1 MVISY
6 DAYRTFYTVA
16 KLGSFTRAANALMSS
31 QPNLTRTIRNLES
44 VLGCTLFVR
53 SNRGVSLT
61 PEGEKLFAR
70 VSVACEQIQAGEEEL
85 MNDRGLKS
93 GVISIGASETALH
106 SLLLPVLG
114 AFHRAY
120 PGIRLRISNH
130 STPQAL
136 AALRAGLVDLAVVT
150 SPLEDFGGLHTDILG
165 HFEEIP
171 VCGPALS
178 HLCGKALSL
187 ENLLDYPFIC
197 LGHETASYAFARDMF
212 AADGLT
218 FSPDIEAAT
227 SDQILPLVK
236 QDLGVAFLPE
246 AFALPALKSG
256 EIARLTLN
264 TPLPVRQLILARR
277 SGQTLSIAAKA
288 FEKMVLSCVSS

>member
-93 GVISIGASETALH
+93 GVISLGASETALH

-114 AFHRAY
+114 AFHRA
-120 PGIRLRISNH
+120 
-130 STPQAL
+130 
-136 AALRAGLVDLAVVT
+136 
-150 SPLEDFGGLHTDILG
+150 
-165 HFEEIP
+165 
-171 VCGPALS
+171 
-178 HLCGKALSL
+178 
-187 ENLLDYPFIC
+187 
-197 LGHETASYAFARDMF
+197 
-212 AADGLT
+212 
-218 FSPDIEAAT
+218 
-227 SDQILPLVK
+227 
-236 QDLGVAFLPE
+236 
-246 AFALPALKSG
+246 
-256 EIARLTLN
+256 
-264 TPLPVRQLILARR
+264 
-277 SGQTLSIAAKA
+277 
-288 FEKMVLSCVSS
+288 

>member
-1 MVISY
+1 MIVSY

-44 VLGCTLFVR
+44 MLGCTLFIR

-136 AALRAGLVDLAVVT
+136 AALRAGLVDIAVVT
-150 SPLEDFGGLHTDILG
+150 SPLEDETGLHIEPLG
-165 HFEEIP
+165 QFEEIP
-171 VCGPALS
+171 VCGLS
-178 HLCGKALSL
+178 LRSLCGRTLSL
-187 ENLLDYPFIC
+187 VELLDYPFIC
-197 LGHETASYAFARDMF
+197 LGHETASYAFARDLF
-212 AADGLT
+212 AGDGLT

-227 SDQILPLVK
+227 SDQILPLV
-236 QDLGVAFLPE
+236 QQGLGVAFLPE
-246 AFALPALKSG
+246 AFALPALEAG
-256 EIARLTLN
+256 EIVRLTLK
-264 TPLPVRQLILARR
+264 TPLPARQLILARR
-277 SGQTLSIAAKA
+277 SGQALSIAAKA
-288 FEKMVLSCVSS
+288 FEKMVLSSVSD

>member
-93 GVISIGASETALH
+93 GVISIGRKRNRPAQPASARARRGSIALI
-106 SLLLPVLG
+106 
-114 AFHRAY
+114 RASACAS
-120 PGIRLRISNH
+120 PTIPCAGTRRPACRTGGSRRRH
-130 STPQAL
+130 L
-136 AALRAGLVDLAVVT
+136 AAGRFRRAAHRY
-150 SPLEDFGGLHTDILG
+150 SR
-165 HFEEIP
+165 
-171 VCGPALS
+171 
-178 HLCGKALSL
+178 
-187 ENLLDYPFIC
+187 
-197 LGHETASYAFARDMF
+197 AF
-212 AADGLT
+212 
-218 FSPDIEAAT
+218 
-227 SDQILPLVK
+227 
-236 QDLGVAFLPE
+236 
-246 AFALPALKSG
+246 
-256 EIARLTLN
+256 
-264 TPLPVRQLILARR
+264 
-277 SGQTLSIAAKA
+277 
-288 FEKMVLSCVSS
+288 